1 MWQVPVELA
10 TLLSWSGLGFGFGA
24 GFLLQTQH
32 VCPQWTW
39 TKYSPPSL
47 GFLSIGV
54 NEFRGST
61 CVGNILLSQNER
73 IYIGLQALSSRL
85 QDITLMYRTCH
96 LGYTDEKHMWHQEC
110 LQKLKTLYISVH
122 EIDENMI
129 HHFKAYMYT
138 NIYTCRFPLSL
149 SPHYD
154 QEDSNLHGMT
164 DLKTMGIYYEG
175 KITSY
180 KIIGLSFLLYSFN
193 YNEVLST

>member
-1 MWQVPVELA
+1 MTSSGRVGDLA
-10 TLLSWSGLGFGFGA
+10 QLEWAGLWFRG
-24 GFLLQTQH
+24 
-32 VCPQWTW
+32 WIS
-39 TKYSPPSL
+39 SPNSACLPAVNLDQMFTPSL

-96 LGYTDEKHMWHQEC
+96 LGYTDEKHKWHQEC

-138 NIYTCRFPLSL
+138 NIYRFPLSL